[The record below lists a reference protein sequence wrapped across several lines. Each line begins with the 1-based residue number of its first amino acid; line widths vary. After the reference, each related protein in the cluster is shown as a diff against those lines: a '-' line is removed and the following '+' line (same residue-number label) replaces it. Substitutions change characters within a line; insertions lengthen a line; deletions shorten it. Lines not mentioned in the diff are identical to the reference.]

1 VTPLTC
7 KTPAHTRDLCSV
19 YSGIVFVDEA
29 DEEEMREFDDEEEK
43 VGVGG

>member
-1 VTPLTC
+1 
-7 KTPAHTRDLCSV
+7 V

-29 DEEEMREFDDEEEK
+29 DEEEMCEWDDEEEK